1 MSKLTSV
8 QYWQGAIASRAG
20 KPKSFPLLDDIA
32 PYLPVEAGASFLEI
46 GCAPG
51 HTLAE
56 ACSRHDYEAHGVDYA
71 SDPESVEAV
80 LRARG
85 VRVGRIDSADF
96 FSWSP
101 GRKYDVVASF
111 GFVEH
116 FDNVAEVVDRHFALV
131 RPGGVVV
138 ISFPHFAGGQKVLHW
153 LFDRENLGRHNTT
166 CMNLPFLEAAA
177 VRNNAEI
184 LCARYTGGQYA
195 FFYEEQ
201 RRTYLGKVMRKM
213 THWTLRQISR
223 ALFNRIWPQGVNPV
237 FSPYLIAVYRAPS
250 TSTIPRKS

>member
-1 MSKLTSV
+1 MSKLTTV
-8 QYWQGAIASRAG
+8 NYWQATIQSRSD

-32 PYLPVEAGASFLEI
+32 PYLPTQPGAALLEI

-56 ACSRHDYEAHGVDYA
+56 VCSRHDYEAHGVEYA
-71 SDPESVEAV
+71 SDPAGIEAI
-80 LRARG
+80 LRSRG
-85 VRVGRIDSADF
+85 VRLGRIDRADF
-96 FSWSP
+96 FAWSP

-116 FDNVAEVVDRHFALV
+116 FDSVADVVDRHFDLV
-131 RPGGVVV
+131 KPGGLVVV
-138 ISFPHFAGGQKVLHW
+138 SFPNFAGGQKVLHW
-153 LFDRENLGRHNTT
+153 LFDRENLKRHNTT
-166 CMNLPFLEAAA
+166 CMNLPFLQAVAA
-177 VRNNAEI
+177 RNNAEI

-201 RRTYLGKVMRKM
+201 RRAYLAKVTRKM
-213 THWTLRQISR
+213 VHWTLRHISKR
-223 ALFNRIWPQGVNPV
+223 AFDWIWPQGVNPL

-250 TSTIPRKS
+250 ASTTLRNP

>member
-8 QYWQGAIASRAG
+8 KYWQSAIQSRAER
-20 KPKSFPLLDDIA
+20 PAHFPLLDDIA
-32 PYLPVEAGASFLEI
+32 PYLPVRRGAALLEI

-56 ACSRHDYEAHGVDYA
+56 VCSRHDYEAHGVDYA
-71 SDPESVEAV
+71 SDPDSVETI
-80 LRARG
+80 LRSRG
-85 VRVGRIDSADF
+85 VRVGQIDRADF
-96 FSWSP
+96 FTWSP
-101 GRKYDVVASF
+101 GREYDIVTSF

-116 FDNVAEVVDRHFALV
+116 FDNVAEVVDRHFELV
-131 RPGGVVV
+131 KPGGVVV
-138 ISFPHFAGGQKVLHW
+138 VSFPNFAGCQKVLHW
-153 LFDRENLGRHNTT
+153 LFDRENLRRHNTT

-177 VRNNAEI
+177 ARNNAEI

-201 RRTYLGKVMRKM
+201 RRTYFAKVMRKM
-213 THWTLRQISR
+213 VHWTLRKISKR
-223 ALFNRIWPQGVNPV
+223 TFDWIWPQGVNRL

-250 TSTIPRKS
+250 ASNTARKS